1 MLYFFDPDVN
11 YLWVTRSQRLQM
23 AIKRPIVLVSVL
35 LAAVLAGCAEESA
48 TTVEPEAA
56 EPRPNILLIMA
67 DDMGYTDLGSFGG
80 EIRTPNL
87 DALALGGVR
96 LTNYHVGPACSQTRT
111 MLLTGTYTEVGA
123 INDGPR
129 NRYLVDNVV
138 ALPQLMKDAGY
149 HTYMSGK
156 WHVGS
161 GEGRHPAARGFESS
175 FALMGGSAEHFKVG
189 PDREGRYTENGVSVV
204 LPEDFY
210 STEVYTDKM
219 IEYLQ
224 ANEGDGV
231 PFFAWYTP
239 TTPHWPMQVPDEYM
253 HRYDGVY
260 DRGYEDLLRRRLQR
274 ADEMGVLPPG
284 YSMEGYTRTGQP
296 WDSLSED
303 EQRLEARKMEL
314 YAAMVENLDYHVG
327 RLIEYLHDSNQFENT
342 LIFFSSD
349 NGADVTIRSTEDD
362 IDNSLENLGRA
373 SSYVS
378 IAAWGDVHSA
388 PFRWNKGVQA
398 EGGIRVPAFIHHAS
412 VANRGG
418 IDNRFLTVMDL
429 MPTFLELAGSEHP
442 GTEYQGRPILP
453 ARGMSFV
460 DLLHSE
466 GTIEHDAG
474 NNPIWYS
481 DALYRDE
488 WKLVRV
494 SEVRGGPDWELYDVR
509 TDPSETTNLAE
520 DYSALRAEMISEW
533 TRIGQEAG
541 ARVDFN

>member
-1 MLYFFDPDVN
+1 MRFDIF
-11 YLWVTRSQRLQM
+11 S
-23 AIKRPIVLVSVL
+23 
-35 LAAVLAGCAEESA
+35 AVAVVGLLAGCEQVVEP
-48 TTVEPEAA
+48 TVESEAA
-56 EPRPNILLIMA
+56 ETRPNILLIMA
-67 DDMGYTDLGSFGG
+67 DDLGYTDLGSFGG

-111 MLLTGTYTEVGA
+111 MIMSGTYTEVGA
-123 INDGPR
+123 ISDGVR
-129 NRYLVDNVV
+129 NRYLADNVV
-138 ALPQLMKDAGY
+138 ALPQLMSDAGY
-149 HTYMSGK
+149 HTYMAGK

-175 FALMGGSAEHFKVG
+175 FALMGGAAEHFKVG

-219 IEYLQ
+219 IDYLQ

-239 TTPHWPMQVPDEYM
+239 TAPHWPMQVPENYM

-260 DRGYEDLLRRRLQR
+260 DRGYEDLLRRRIQR

-284 YSMEGYTRTGQP
+284 YSMQDYTRSGH
-296 WDSLSED
+296 WDELAE
-303 EQRLEARKMEL
+303 EEKQLEARKMEL
-314 YAAMVENLDYHVG
+314 YAAMVENFDYHVG
-327 RLIEYLHDSNQFENT
+327 RLVDYLHDSDQFDNT
-342 LIFFSSD
+342 IIIFSSD
-349 NGADVTIRSTEDD
+349 NGADVSVRRVGDE

-373 SSYVS
+373 SSYVA
-378 IAAWGDVHSA
+378 INTWGDVHSA
-388 PFRWNKGVQA
+388 PFKWNKGAQV

-412 VANRGG
+412 LANKGG
-418 IDNRFLTVMDL
+418 VDNRFLTAMDL

-442 GTEYQGRPILP
+442 GTEYQGREIVP
-453 ARGMSFV
+453 ARGRSFV

-466 GTIEHDAG
+466 GIVGHDAG
-474 NNPIWYS
+474 DEATWYS
-481 DALYRDE
+481 DALYRNE

-494 SEVRGGPDWELYDVR
+494 TEARGGPDWELYDLR
-509 TDPSETTNLAE
+509 TDPSETTNLAVE
-520 DYSALRAEMISEW
+520 HSTLRAEMISEW
-533 TRIGQEAG
+533 TRIGQKAG
-541 ARVDFN
+541 ARADFN

>member
-1 MLYFFDPDVN
+1 MRINILA
-11 YLWVTRSQRLQM
+11 
-23 AIKRPIVLVSVL
+23 AISVAVL
-35 LAAVLAGCAEESA
+35 LAGCDQAVDPAVEAVDETAAIES
-48 TTVEPEAA
+48 
-56 EPRPNILLIMA
+56 RPNILLIMA

-96 LTNYHVGPACSQTRT
+96 LTNYHVAHACSQTRT
-111 MLLTGTYTEVGA
+111 MLMSGTYTEVGA
-123 INDGPR
+123 VAQSSR
-129 NRYLVDNVV
+129 SRRLADNVV
-138 ALPQLMKDAGY
+138 ALPQLMRDAGY

-175 FALMGGSAEHFKVG
+175 FALMGGAAEHFKVG

-239 TTPHWPMQVPDEYM
+239 TAPHWPMQVPEEYM

-260 DRGYEDLLRRRLQR
+260 DRGYEDLLRRRIQR

-284 YSMEGYTRTGQP
+284 YSMEGYTRTRH
-296 WDSLSED
+296 WDDLSED

-314 YAAMVENLDYHVG
+314 YAAMVENFDYHVG
-327 RLIEYLHDSNQFENT
+327 RLIDYLHDSGQFEST
-342 LIFFSSD
+342 LIMFSSD
-349 NGADVTIRSTEDD
+349 NGADVSIRERDNV
-362 IDNSLENLGRA
+362 DNSLENLGRA
-373 SSYVS
+373 TSYV
-378 IAAWGDVHSA
+378 AVDTWGDVHSA
-388 PFRWNKGVQA
+388 PFKWHKGMES
-398 EGGIRVPAFIHHAS
+398 EGGLRAPAFIRHSS
-412 VANRGG
+412 VVNRGG
-418 IDNRFLTVMDL
+418 VDNRFLTVMDV

-442 GTEYQGRPILP
+442 GTEYQGREIVP
-453 ARGMSFV
+453 ARGHSFV
-460 DLLHSE
+460 DLLESE

-474 NNPIWYS
+474 SEAIWYL
-481 DALYRDE
+481 DALYRGE
-488 WKLVRV
+488 WKLLRL
-494 SEVRGGPDWELYDVR
+494 SEARGGPDWGLYDVR
-509 TDPSETTNLAE
+509 SDPSETTDLSEEHAALKEELIGEWERIAE
-520 DYSALRAEMISEW
+520 ES
-533 TRIGQEAG
+533 G
-541 ARVDFN
+541 AQLEFAIQ

>member
-1 MLYFFDPDVN
+1 MRQDTFAVAA
-11 YLWVTRSQRLQM
+11 V
-23 AIKRPIVLVSVL
+23 AVL
-35 LAAVLAGCAEESA
+35 LAGCGQDVAP
-48 TTVEPEAA
+48 TVEPEAT
-56 EPRPNILLIMA
+56 ESRLNILLIMA

-87 DALALGGVR
+87 DSLALGGVR

-111 MLLTGTYTEVGA
+111 MLLSGTYTEVGA
-123 INDGPR
+123 VAEGAR
-129 NRYLVDNVV
+129 NRHLADNVV
-138 ALPQLMKDAGY
+138 ALPQLMSDAGY

-239 TTPHWPMQVPDEYM
+239 TAPHWPMQVPEDYM

-260 DRGYEDLLRRRLQR
+260 DKGYEDLLRRRIQR

-284 YSMEGYTRTGQP
+284 YSMQDYTRTGH
-296 WDSLSED
+296 WDELTE
-303 EQRLEARKMEL
+303 EEKQLEARKMEL
-314 YAAMVENLDYHVG
+314 YAAMVENLDFHIG
-327 RLIEYLHDSNQFENT
+327 RLVDYLHDSDQYDNT
-342 LIFFSSD
+342 IIVFSSD
-349 NGADVTIRSTEDD
+349 NGADVSIRPDRDNT
-362 IDNSLENLGRA
+362 DNSLENLGRA

-388 PFRWNKGVQA
+388 PFKWNKGAQV
-398 EGGIRVPAFIHHAS
+398 EGGIRAPAFIHHAS
-412 VANRGG
+412 LANRGG
-418 IDNRFLTVMDL
+418 VDNRFLTAMDL

-442 GTEYQGRPILP
+442 GTEYQGREIVP
-453 ARGMSFV
+453 ARGRSFV
-460 DLLHSE
+460 DLLDSE

-474 NNPIWYS
+474 SDPVWYS
-481 DALYRDE
+481 DALYRNE

-494 SEVRGGPDWELYDVR
+494 SEARGGPDWELYDVR
-509 TDPSETTNLAE
+509 DDPSETTDLGEEYA
-520 DYSALRAEMISEW
+520 ALRTEMISEW

>member
-1 MLYFFDPDVN
+1 MRFDIF
-11 YLWVTRSQRLQM
+11 S
-23 AIKRPIVLVSVL
+23 
-35 LAAVLAGCAEESA
+35 AVAVVGLLAGCEQVVEP
-48 TTVEPEAA
+48 TVESEAA
-56 EPRPNILLIMA
+56 ETRPNILLIMA
-67 DDMGYTDLGSFGG
+67 DDLGYTDLGSFGG

-111 MLLTGTYTEVGA
+111 MIMSGTYTEVGA
-123 INDGPR
+123 ISDGVR
-129 NRYLVDNVV
+129 NRYLADNVV
-138 ALPQLMKDAGY
+138 ALPQLMSDAGY
-149 HTYMSGK
+149 HTYMAGK

-175 FALMGGSAEHFKVG
+175 FALMGGAAEHFKVG

-219 IEYLQ
+219 IDYLQ

-239 TTPHWPMQVPDEYM
+239 TAPHWPMQVPENYM

-260 DRGYEDLLRRRLQR
+260 DRGYEDLLRRRIQR

-284 YSMEGYTRTGQP
+284 YSMQDYTRSGH
-296 WDSLSED
+296 WDELAE
-303 EQRLEARKMEL
+303 EEKQLEARKMEL
-314 YAAMVENLDYHVG
+314 YAAMVENFDYHVS
-327 RLIEYLHDSNQFENT
+327 RLVDYLHDSDQFDNT
-342 LIFFSSD
+342 IIIFSSD
-349 NGADVTIRSTEDD
+349 NGADVSVRRVGDE

-373 SSYVS
+373 SSYVA
-378 IAAWGDVHSA
+378 INTWGDVHSA
-388 PFRWNKGVQA
+388 PFKWNKGAQV

-412 VANRGG
+412 LANKGG
-418 IDNRFLTVMDL
+418 VDNRFLTAMDL

-442 GTEYQGRPILP
+442 GTEYQGREIVP
-453 ARGMSFV
+453 ARGRSFV

-466 GTIEHDAG
+466 GIVEHDAG
-474 NNPIWYS
+474 DEATWYS
-481 DALYRDE
+481 DALYRNE

-494 SEVRGGPDWELYDVR
+494 TEARGGPDWELYDLR
-509 TDPSETTNLAE
+509 TDPSETTNLAVE
-520 DYSALRAEMISEW
+520 HSTLRAEMISEW
-533 TRIGQEAG
+533 TRIGQKAG
-541 ARVDFN
+541 ARADFN